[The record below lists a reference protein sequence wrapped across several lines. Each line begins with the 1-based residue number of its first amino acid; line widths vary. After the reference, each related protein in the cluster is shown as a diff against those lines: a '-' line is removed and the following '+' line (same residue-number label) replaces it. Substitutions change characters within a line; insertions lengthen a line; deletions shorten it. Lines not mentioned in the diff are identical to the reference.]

1 MKIVVL
7 KGSPRTNG
15 NSNMLAEAF
24 IKGAKES
31 GHEIVEFDCAKHK
44 IGGCMAC
51 ESCGMAGPCVQKDDF
66 EIIRPHLINCDT
78 ILFATPIYYFGVS
91 GQLKNVIDRFYAIH
105 GLMGTKRVLLFA
117 TMGNPNTVVAE
128 PSIKMYQ
135 LMCRYL
141 GWKDCGKI
149 IANGISARG
158 AIKTSKFM
166 KQAYELGKNLK

>member
-15 NSNMLAEAF
+15 NSNMLADEF
-24 IKGAKES
+24 IRGAKES
-31 GHEIVEFDCAKHK
+31 GNEIVEFDCTKRK

-51 ESCGMAGPCVQKDDF
+51 DRCGMSGPCVQKDDF
-66 EIIRPHLINCDT
+66 EIIRPHLINCDA
-78 ILFATPIYYFGVS
+78 ILFTTPIYYFGVS

-128 PSIKMYQ
+128 PSIKMYE
-135 LMCRYL
+135 LMCKYL

-149 IANGISARG
+149 MANGISVRG

>member
-7 KGSPRTNG
+7 KGSPRFNG
-15 NSNMLAEAF
+15 NSNMLADEFIRGASEA
-24 IKGAKES
+24 

-44 IGGCMAC
+44 INGCYAC
-51 ESCGMAGPCVQKDDF
+51 DSCGMAGPCVQKDDF
-66 EIIRPHLINCDT
+66 EIIRPHLIDCEV
-78 ILFATPIYYFGVS
+78 ILLATPIYYFGIS

-105 GLMGTKRVLLFA
+105 GLMGPKRMLLFA

-128 PSIKMYQ
+128 PSLKMYE

-149 IANGISARG
+149 VANGISGRG
-158 AIKTSKFM
+158 AVRGSKFM